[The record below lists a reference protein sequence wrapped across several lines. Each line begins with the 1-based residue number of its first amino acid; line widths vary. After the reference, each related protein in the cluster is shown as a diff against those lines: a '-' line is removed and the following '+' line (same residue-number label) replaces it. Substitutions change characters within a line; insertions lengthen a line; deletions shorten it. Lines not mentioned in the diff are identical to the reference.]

1 MANEGVRRSRVWT
14 QIFKISYQNI
24 QIQNI
29 DDGLACLYVNSD
41 MVIFA
46 NESLN
51 QPFVYNLKDK
61 RVRRIEVR
69 KHIQWFDQAMDS
81 VESLVSVP

>member
-1 MANEGVRRSRVWT
+1 
-14 QIFKISYQNI
+14 
-24 QIQNI
+24 
-29 DDGLACLYVNSD
+29 